1 MLLRRS
7 LARPW
12 CDPDLHEDDHGDH
25 YHRGLLAEV
34 DGHRVSAQSVT
45 SDQHEDDPLVLLLDG
60 EEIPVGV
67 ILRIALKVQEL
78 GVRQSTFH
86 EN

>member
-1 MLLRRS
+1 MTPTYTRTTTGTTTTVACWQRS
-7 LARPW
+7 
-12 CDPDLHEDDHGDH
+12 
-25 YHRGLLAEV
+25 

-78 GVRQSTFH
+78 GVRQLTFH

>member
-1 MLLRRS
+1 
-7 LARPW
+7 
-12 CDPDLHEDDHGDH
+12 
-25 YHRGLLAEV
+25 
-34 DGHRVSAQSVT
+34 VT

>member
-1 MLLRRS
+1 MS
-7 LARPW
+7 VAQGAVATISCPTW

-67 ILRIALKVQEL
+67 IFTIALKVQEL
-78 GVRQSTFH
+78 GVR
-86 EN
+86 